1 MSGSKRC
8 CCGNAEGCLRCT
20 TPTSF
25 LGVPPYSQWCDFVY
39 GFTFG
44 TSQDS
49 LGSVLLPEIKS
60 NYTFTDYA
68 IRVVVLP
75 PGYAGGY
82 CECDHDITF
91 PLPVYKGSTLYYDV
105 NLLLDNN
112 GNVINPNTIGCT
124 YDNRNIFTYDLE
136 SRNILFDINYI
147 GMDNDGCPEYAPGGY
162 FCGRNQLPRDIEAFT
177 AFAFGITQ
185 HNDAGFSCRFRA
197 CGFSTNVNNPT
208 IPIEGNLPPG
218 WCDPHDGIA
227 NCQQGGDRFSI
238 GVTFNH
244 VDSYVIKSIQYA
256 PVIRTI
262 QNTTPTPTP
271 NCFYEIV
278 DPNIPGS
285 TNRPSPV
292 LRSCYAPSP
301 EEECRCQSG
310 LLIYV
315 KGRAEQSVNEILYE
329 EEQIVDPIVGP
340 IGNRNFIA
348 SGITFN
354 SYSGPIGS
362 VECYLYYYG
371 CIDDAIYGISSPRE
385 RVFVLDCG
393 VFIYNGVYA
402 TGLAGPSGPPIC
414 FAPINTPRNVFGN
427 LTKSEC
433 DYTNL
438 TFTDVEEFDICPYR
452 TATCSSSSFGQK
464 NLLPASFFINLGIPQ
479 QVIVTRLN

>member
-8 CCGNAEGCLRCT
+8 CCGNVEGCLRCT

-44 TSQDS
+44 VAQDS

-68 IRVVVLP
+68 IRVNTNTD
-75 PGYAGGY
+75 GY
-82 CECDHDITF
+82 CECDPDITF
-91 PLPVYKGSTLYYDV
+91 NYLSYNGSTLYYDV
-105 NLLLDNN
+105 NLVVDNN
-112 GNVINPNTIGCT
+112 GNVINANNIGCT
-124 YDNRNIFTYDLE
+124 YDNRNIFSYDLE

-147 GMDNDGCPEYAPGGY
+147 GMINDQCPIYDSTGY
-162 FCGRNQLPRDIEAFT
+162 LCGLGQLPTDIEGFYGIGY
-177 AFAFGITQ
+177 GITQ

-197 CGFSTNVNNPT
+197 CGFYTNPNNPT
-208 IPIEGNLPPG
+208 IPIKWNLPPG
-218 WCDPHDGIA
+218 WCDPHDGVV
-227 NCQQGGDRFSI
+227 NCQQGLDRFLI

-244 VDSYVIKSIQYA
+244 MDSYVIKSIQYA

-262 QNTTPTPTP
+262 ANTTPTPTP

-315 KGRAEQSVNEILYE
+315 KGRAEQSINSILYE
-329 EEQIVDPIVGP
+329 EEQIVGP
-340 IGNRNFIA
+340 GLELIGNRNFLA
-348 SGITFN
+348 TGITFG

-371 CIDDAIYGISSPRE
+371 CIDDAIYGIASPRE
-385 RVFVLDCG
+385 RVFVLDSG
-393 VFIYNGVYA
+393 VFIYNGVYE
-402 TGLAGPSGPPIC
+402 TGLASPPSPPIC
-414 FAPINTPRNVFGN
+414 FGPINPPPPF
-427 LTKSEC
+427 TKSEC
-433 DYTNL
+433 NYTNFSFDDL
-438 TFTDVEEFDICPYR
+438 EEFDTCPYR
-452 TATCSSSSFGQK
+452 THVCVSGPFGQK